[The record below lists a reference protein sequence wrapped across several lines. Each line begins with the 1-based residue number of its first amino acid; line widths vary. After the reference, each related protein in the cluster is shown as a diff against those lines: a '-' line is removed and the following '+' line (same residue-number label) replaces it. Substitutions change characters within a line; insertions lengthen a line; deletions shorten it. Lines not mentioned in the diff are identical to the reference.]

1 MAEELPQ
8 EALVRVFH
16 FLPIKQR
23 SRFACVCQSWR
34 QASTVDA
41 VQVKLQKQHV
51 PSYLHVAL
59 PDGAAQ
65 MQAAACP
72 LMSLARS
79 ADLTWSSAAA
89 TGTLLE
95 SMPSLERLAFTSM
108 SSVPQPVDSS
118 SGLQSL
124 KSLTNLQSLQL
135 NTSDAA
141 PLLEAMPSVP
151 HSVRE
156 IELHLTGED
165 WQTSALDKIADQ
177 LGSQATRLRSLV
189 LRCSHASVYA
199 ATEPLESLSRLT
211 RLTSLFMGPNPE
223 DIFPHS
229 SPLGFPRLPNFLR
242 GLQHLQHLDISVADS
257 AAAASLP
264 GMGFDPI
271 RHIPDVKLTL
281 RADTS
286 IRAVSRLPASIAA
299 VAGLSSLTVQAFTFE
314 DPGGWCTSANFDLAP
329 LQSCKKLR
337 YLELQL
343 GTWECEHCE
352 TFELPG
358 LQELSQLQ
366 SLKVLIT
373 SRFVSLGKPGP
384 DSAAQVQEVLLALPG
399 MRPAQQLHIAS
410 SMRVVLRNSKVLA
423 RAADPGVLAHSIL
436 LEEPLPQRKAAAT
449 AAAGTNPAGTQ
460 QQQPGSSSTAMSDT
474 ARVRDQAGPA
484 AAPSSS
490 SAAALGQAGQPQYV
504 RAPAHVVIS
513 ALRDLWPG
521 AEVWQY
527 PMKVPGVSSWRQ
539 ITPELLCKVS
549 ARDVVQQ
556 QLWQQLVGAAGSSD
570 LEDAEGSTA
579 GRGSSSGMRL
589 W

>member
-1 MAEELPQ
+1 MIEEIASTDSSSMAEELPQ

-34 QASTVDA
+34 QAATVDA

-177 LGSQATRLRSLV
+177 LGSQ
-189 LRCSHASVYA
+189 
-199 ATEPLESLSRLT
+199 
-211 RLTSLFMGPNPE
+211 
-223 DIFPHS
+223 
-229 SPLGFPRLPNFLR
+229 
-242 GLQHLQHLDISVADS
+242 
-257 AAAASLP
+257 
-264 GMGFDPI
+264 
-271 RHIPDVKLTL
+271 
-281 RADTS
+281 
-286 IRAVSRLPASIAA
+286 VS
-299 VAGLSSLTVQAFTFE
+299 G
-314 DPGGWCTSANFDLAP
+314 
-329 LQSCKKLR
+329 
-337 YLELQL
+337 
-343 GTWECEHCE
+343 
-352 TFELPG
+352 
-358 LQELSQLQ
+358 
-366 SLKVLIT
+366 
-373 SRFVSLGKPGP
+373 
-384 DSAAQVQEVLLALPG
+384 
-399 MRPAQQLHIAS
+399 
-410 SMRVVLRNSKVLA
+410 
-423 RAADPGVLAHSIL
+423 
-436 LEEPLPQRKAAAT
+436 
-449 AAAGTNPAGTQ
+449 
-460 QQQPGSSSTAMSDT
+460 
-474 ARVRDQAGPA
+474 
-484 AAPSSS
+484 
-490 SAAALGQAGQPQYV
+490 
-504 RAPAHVVIS
+504 
-513 ALRDLWPG
+513 
-521 AEVWQY
+521 
-527 PMKVPGVSSWRQ
+527 
-539 ITPELLCKVS
+539 S
-549 ARDVVQQ
+549 ARFDGLDPPEEHMQEGFGHW
-556 QLWQQLVGAAGSSD
+556 WQQLSISCCKYPPASRALHLLQCIAA
-570 LEDAEGSTA
+570 DASACAELPLQVFTVQPQQLSGKSTSYICCTYLVA
-579 GRGSSSGMRL
+579 QLCPSVL
-589 W
+589 APPA